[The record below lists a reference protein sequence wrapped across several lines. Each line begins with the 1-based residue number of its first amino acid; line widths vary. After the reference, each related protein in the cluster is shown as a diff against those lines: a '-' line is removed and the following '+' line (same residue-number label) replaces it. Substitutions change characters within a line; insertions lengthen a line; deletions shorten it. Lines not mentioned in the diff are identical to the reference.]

1 MFGDALYLLREE
13 MNLKGLKVLR
23 PGLHIGTFEKK
34 RFEPSHSL
42 ALALKPESVQ
52 RTFELTTADEG
63 PEKYLRGES
72 FVTQGDKGWT
82 LVCVDGYPAG
92 WGKVSNGMLKNHYP
106 KGLRR

>member
-1 MFGDALYLLREE
+1 

-42 ALALKPESVQ
+42 ALALKPEDVKRSHN
-52 RTFELTTADEG
+52 LTTADDG
-63 PEKYLRGES
+63 PERYLRGES
-72 FVTQGDKGWT
+72 LVTDEGKGWT
-82 LVCVDGYPAG
+82 LVCVDGYSVG